1 MKNKIIF
8 SILISFGI
16 SIFVIL
22 FLDSI
27 YPEPDTVAGT
37 DHEFYFKSFDPKKER
52 VFVFGSSNM
61 GQLNSTLVNEI
72 VSKNNPSF
80 EVYNL
85 SISSDEPSSR
95 VPHLERTISLKP
107 TLVIYGITYRDFQLC
122 GFNSEPCTENDPFL
136 LPDVKKSIEEN
147 LPKEI
152 QENKLN
158 PAFTT
163 MRIIRDG
170 FGGSQLFAEQDK
182 IRLPNSPFYYIDPN
196 LHHTIIEYD
205 EELEKQSN
213 EMKNQGLVMDVSDNG
228 RDVKALKFIIK
239 SLKEN
244 NIDVILYTMPQN
256 GPYFLDNL
264 SVENKENFNQMID
277 RISSEFKIPVY
288 DFTEKYAENKIW
300 GDTRHVS
307 FNPKAMIFSED
318 FAKIILKEI
327 EQ

>member
-8 SILISFGI
+8 SILISFSV

-22 FLDSI
+22 FLDLV
-27 YPEPDTVAGT
+27 YPEPDTVVST
-37 DHEFYFKSFDPKKER
+37 DHEFYFKKFDPKKER
-52 VFVFGSSNM
+52 IFIFGSSNM
-61 GQLNSTLVNEI
+61 GQLNTTLVNEI

-95 VPHLERTISLKP
+95 LPHLERTILLEP
-107 TLVIYGITYRDFQLC
+107 TLVIYSITYRDFVKC
-122 GFNSEPCTENDPFL
+122 GFNDEPCQEKNLFL
-136 LPDVKKSIEEN
+136 LPDIKKSIETN

-163 MRIIRDG
+163 LRIIRDG
-170 FGGSQLFAEQDK
+170 FGGSQLFAEQNK
-182 IRLPNSPFYYIDPN
+182 IRLPNTPFYYIDPK
-196 LHHTIIEYD
+196 LHHTIIEND
-205 EELEKQSN
+205 KELEKQSN
-213 EMKNQGLVMDVSDNG
+213 EMKKQGLILEFEDSG
-228 RDVKALKFIIK
+228 IDVKALKTIIN

-264 SVENKENFNQMID
+264 STEDKENFNQMID
-277 RISSEFKIPVY
+277 RISSKFNIPAY
-288 DFTEKYAENKIW
+288 DFTEKYSEDKIW

-318 FAKIILKEI
+318 IAKIILDEI
-327 EQ
+327 KP